1 MIKKLKNNKQ
11 KMTKIREIIIQIIGE
26 YYLIIIETFKI
37 NLGNIKFQP
46 KLNFSMKNHKKNKQK
61 MTKKLEKVI

>member
-37 NLGNIKFQP
+37 NLGNIKF
-46 KLNFSMKNHKKNKQK
+46 
-61 MTKKLEKVI
+61 